1 MKYFTLFGSGLVL
14 AGVLSAAAVGAAAF
28 DFQWVPPSTSPL
40 GALAPSSSGAGGA
53 TLEDPQGDIFGLGI
67 CPPPPDIKSL
77 HCRVVRRGTRLNCT
91 VNFFAPANDDIRANG
106 PVRFIDFDTD
116 QNPATGGLLNTGGL
130 SNTDIFGPPGTNTGL
145 GMDYNVF
152 FFRITGQNPLQLPR
166 KLQNL
171 LEWQVLEKNH
181 PEVLS

>member
-1 MKYFTLFGSGLVL
+1 MKHFTLVGSGLIL
-14 AGVLSAAAVGAAAF
+14 AGVLGTTAVGYADF
-28 DFQWVPPSTSPL
+28 DFQWTPPSASTP
-40 GALAPSSSGAGGA
+40 GALAPSSSGAGEA
-53 TLEDPQGDIFGLGI
+53 TLEDPRGDIFGLGI

-77 HCRVVRRGTRLNCT
+77 QCRVTRRGTRLNCT

-106 PVRFIDFDTD
+106 PVGFIDFDTD

-152 FFRITGQNPLQLPR
+152 FFTA
-166 KLQNL
+166 
-171 LEWQVLEKNH
+171 VF
-181 PEVLS
+181 S